1 MKWNLK
7 YINEHLNIEKD
18 GITIISFNQNQKI
31 LEFILS
37 SKKNIKFLIELGD
50 YFSVK
55 RIKLQTKDIELSF
68 LNSLIK
74 KSYTYYDYIDSF
86 FKMFIDL
93 K

>member
-1 MKWNLK
+1 MKWNLE

-31 LEFILS
+31 FEFILS
-37 SKKNIKFLIELGD
+37 SKKNIKFLIELD
-50 YFSVK
+50 DFFNVK
-55 RIKLQTKDIELSF
+55 RMESQTKDIELSF

-74 KSYTYYDYIDSF
+74 KSYTDYDYIDSF

>member
-31 LEFILS
+31 LEFILT

-55 RIKLQTKDIELSF
+55 RMESQTKELELSF
-68 LNSLIK
+68 LNSLIN
-74 KSYTYYDYIDSF
+74 KSYTYYNYIDSF

>member
-7 YINEHLNIEKD
+7 YINEHLNNEKD

-55 RIKLQTKDIELSF
+55 RIKLQTKDIEISF

-74 KSYTYYDYIDSF
+74 ESYTYYDYIDSF